1 MKNYKI
7 VKLTN
12 ITQTTLCGIEPN
24 VTIGIWNNRIFVSA
38 YKWEIKDHIINGDFI
53 CHDAEYIEV
62 NIHDALCDIDD
73 MIQDTFRIAS
83 DESFNIEVGKVI
95 VNRFK
100 EDAIKHGVD
109 HRVSPI
115 VFAKMQSVFD
125 LLMAGMFI
133 EANEEL
139 QKLPN
144 DNLLTQDVKNS
155 YSQLISCSNA
165 IVTNIDTPLDTGID
179 SIAGTYKQV
188 EVDMYGRIKSGSN
201 PDTNIADVNGL
212 QDALN
217 AKVNNSAIGQNNG
230 IASLDATGRVPS
242 TQLPSYVDDVII
254 FASYSN
260 LPTTG
265 EDGKIYITI
274 DSNLTYRWNGSGYT
288 EISPSLAL
296 GETSSTA
303 YRGDR
308 GKAAYDHSQTSGN
321 PHGTDFSELENKPNT
336 LAGYGITD
344 VSINDISGL
353 QDVLNS
359 KADDIDLDEY
369 LPLIGGNLEGD
380 LSIKSNTNSRLL
392 GFIVPIDGYRS
403 SSRNAISFRHDK
415 NELAYARLKGY
426 TITETG
432 SKVFGNAVDNFFNER
447 GTYNNIYDSNNPNSD
462 YSIEITPT
470 NQFNNS
476 ANTAWRIIVS
486 FHNSPA
492 FSNLTVDIKNGVDLW
507 TTVYDGYPTST
518 DVFMYN
524 FTLTNGGAIK
534 SVKFTFTNITGNTY
548 INHLGIEGQLS
559 SLESQ
564 WYVNRLGGDVYG
576 NINAYNLLVNNKQVA
591 TREWTTSQDY
601 ITKTISDS
609 LYLESTLKGIPDG
622 IAELDSTGRVPS
634 NQLPSYVDDVVV
646 VESYSSLPTTG
657 ENGKIYITLDT
668 NLTYR
673 WNGSG
678 YTEISPSLALGETAS
693 TAYRG
698 DRGKTAYD
706 HSQVM
711 GNPHGTDF
719 SELENLPTTLEG
731 YGITDAT
738 IRRGVNVSASAGWYR
753 LGYVDMPTGG
763 FGRVFGSVR
772 CYGRRISTELAFS
785 VTRLPNANTLETE
798 VLADTSCTPSS
809 VQWEVLGDGTTIRL
823 SFYIQSITVNHAAFV
838 LYDLGG
844 SGGAL
849 MNNAHTHEYVGATKP
864 ANTELVNCLDRVT
877 LTDASASSTLPTGN
891 MVQSAAIQW
900 LRNNIKQLQSTAIQ
914 NGVVTTQDWNSF
926 TSIGV
931 FNVANWSGANGPVV
945 DGVPSYKWGQLVVE
959 QFGNTVTQIYYPQQ
973 DTAPCFRQAL
983 DGGGFVS
990 WRDLGA
996 GIKDFSELENKPTTL
1011 SGYGIT
1017 DGAERYH
1024 AFFDPSFFGEGTTSL
1039 YGHVRKAQ
1047 YMTIDGNDVVP
1058 SSLMYQNVVQ
1068 RFHMASVGA
1077 GTAGWLKVCSLTCV
1091 GGYTNEPIT
1100 ITLSRRG
1107 ANKTCRLTIR
1117 FQSTNNLT
1125 PYVELANYEGQSYGV
1140 YYHKRVEGTYDIYVN
1155 KAEPHDRCHITEF
1168 KSPYNIQLNAENGTV
1183 ATPPEGSI
1191 AFKQAPS
1198 DYSKT
1203 GRLTSEDW
1211 NSFTESG
1218 IYNVA
1223 GWSGAN
1229 GPTVNGVQA
1238 YKWGFLVVEAF
1249 QNTVI
1254 QTYYPHQA
1262 GMPYYRQSWEGG
1274 AFVGWS
1280 TSPKVG
1286 SGLSPSTP
1294 IHYQSISA
1302 SRTDNNAIYLC
1313 Y

>member
-242 TQLPSYVDDVII
+242 TQLPSYVDDVIT

-359 KADDIDLDEY
+359 KADDTDLDEY
-369 LPLIGGNLEGD
+369 LPLTGGN
-380 LSIKSNTNSRLL
+380 
-392 GFIVPIDGYRS
+392 
-403 SSRNAISFRHDK
+403 
-415 NELAYARLKGY
+415 
-426 TITETG
+426 
-432 SKVFGNAVDNFFNER
+432 
-447 GTYNNIYDSNNPNSD
+447 
-462 YSIEITPT
+462 
-470 NQFNNS
+470 
-476 ANTAWRIIVS
+476 
-486 FHNSPA
+486 
-492 FSNLTVDIKNGVDLW
+492 
-507 TTVYDGYPTST
+507 
-518 DVFMYN
+518 
-524 FTLTNGGAIK
+524 
-534 SVKFTFTNITGNTY
+534 
-548 INHLGIEGQLS
+548 
-559 SLESQ
+559 
-564 WYVNRLGGDVYG
+564 VYG

-591 TREWTTSQDY
+591 TQEWTTSQDY
-601 ITKTISDS
+601 ITKTTADS
-609 LYLESTLKGIPDG
+609 SYLDSTLKGIPDG
-622 IAELDSTGRVPS
+622 VAELDSTGRVPS
-634 NQLPSYVDDVVV
+634 TQLPSYVDDVVV

-678 YTEISPSLALGETAS
+678 YTEISPSLALGETSS

-698 DRGKTAYD
+698 DRGKVAYD
-706 HSQVM
+706 HSQTS

-719 SELENLPTTLEG
+719 SELENKP
-731 YGITDAT
+731 
-738 IRRGVNVSASAGWYR
+738 
-753 LGYVDMPTGG
+753 
-763 FGRVFGSVR
+763 
-772 CYGRRISTELAFS
+772 
-785 VTRLPNANTLETE
+785 NTL
-798 VLADTSCTPSS
+798 A
-809 VQWEVLGDGTTIRL
+809 
-823 SFYIQSITVNHAAFV
+823 
-838 LYDLGG
+838 
-844 SGGAL
+844 
-849 MNNAHTHEYVGATKP
+849 
-864 ANTELVNCLDRVT
+864 
-877 LTDASASSTLPTGN
+877 
-891 MVQSAAIQW
+891 
-900 LRNNIKQLQSTAIQ
+900 
-914 NGVVTTQDWNSF
+914 
-926 TSIGV
+926 
-931 FNVANWSGANGPVV
+931 
-945 DGVPSYKWGQLVVE
+945 
-959 QFGNTVTQIYYPQQ
+959 
-973 DTAPCFRQAL
+973 
-983 DGGGFVS
+983 
-990 WRDLGA
+990 
-996 GIKDFSELENKPTTL
+996 
-1011 SGYGIT
+1011 GYGIT

-1068 RFHMASVGA
+1068 RFHMASLGS

-1117 FQSTNNLT
+1117 FQSTNALN
-1125 PYVELANYEGQSYGV
+1125 PYVELATYEGQNYGV
-1140 YYHKRVEGTYDIYVN
+1140 YYHKREEGTYDIYAR
-1155 KAEPHDRCHITEF
+1155 KGEPYDRCHITEF
-1168 KSPYNIQLNAENGTV
+1168 KSPYNIKLNSENGTV
-1183 ATPPEGSI
+1183 ATPPTGSI
-1191 AFKQAPS
+1191 SFKQAPS

-1211 NSFTESG
+1211 NSFTKVG

-1229 GPTVNGVQA
+1229 GPTINGVQA

-1249 QNTVI
+1249 QGTVI

-1274 AFVGWS
+1274 AFAGWS
-1280 TSPKVG
+1280 TTPKIG
-1286 SGLSPSTP
+1286 AGLAPSTSFV
-1294 IHYQSISA
+1294 YQSISA
-1302 SRTDNNAIYLC
+1302 SRNDNNAIYLC